1 MKNRIYIVVSALL
14 LSCFSLTAHAAKSDA
29 DTNGRVFYRYINEQ
43 GNKVIAQTISP
54 KYVRAGY
61 EVVNLRGEVIKVV
74 AASPSEAE
82 AERVNN
88 EKAKARLQAE
98 NDLLLHRSYSN
109 VSDIDAA
116 KARNLL
122 ELNNNINILQAN
134 LTSVKSQL
142 QVQEQHAAATERSG
156 RKASD
161 EVLNNIKTLRSE
173 EKEVNSQI
181 KQRQQEL
188 ETVANKYDADKKRF
202 IQISSSSAQGSL

>member
-1 MKNRIYIVVSALL
+1 MKKKIYIAFGALL
-14 LSCFSLTAHAAKSDA
+14 LSCFCVTVNAARSDA
-29 DTNGRVFYRYINEQ
+29 ETSGKVFYRYINEQ
-43 GNKVIAQTISP
+43 GTKVISQTISP

-98 NDLLLHRSYSN
+98 HDLLLHRSYSN
-109 VSDIDAA
+109 VGDIDAA
-116 KARNLL
+116 KQRNLL

-134 LTSVKSQL
+134 LTSVKTQL
-142 QVQEQHAAATERSG
+142 KVQEQHAAATERSG
-156 RKASD
+156 RQASD
-161 EVLNNIKTLRSE
+161 DVLNNIKTLRSE
-173 EKEVNSQI
+173 EKEVSAQI

-188 ETVANKYDADKKRF
+188 ETVTNKYDADKKRF
-202 IQISSSSAQGSL
+202 IEISNSSSHASL